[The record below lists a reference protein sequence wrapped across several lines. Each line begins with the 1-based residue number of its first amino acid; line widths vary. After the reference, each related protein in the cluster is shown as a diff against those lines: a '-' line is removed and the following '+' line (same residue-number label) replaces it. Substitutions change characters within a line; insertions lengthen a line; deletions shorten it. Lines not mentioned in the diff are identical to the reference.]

1 MFTKRRISFF
11 VIDYKSQFRRTRL
24 IFVYDIMLFSRYLKN
39 VKGNIAL
46 FAHSQFGA
54 VQNVKSGREI

>member
-1 MFTKRRISFF
+1 MNKFF
-11 VIDYKSQFRRTRL
+11 VIDFKSQFRRMRL

-54 VQNVKSGREI
+54 VQNVKSGMEI

>member
-1 MFTKRRISFF
+1 M
-11 VIDYKSQFRRTRL
+11 RL
-24 IFVYDIMLFSRYLKN
+24 IFVYDIMLFSRYLRN

-54 VQNVKSGREI
+54 VQNVKSGREIWSGRQLRKQAVKSALQAAV

>member
-1 MFTKRRISFF
+1 M
-11 VIDYKSQFRRTRL
+11 RL